1 MCIKYNYKQ
10 FYGDYHIMNLFR
22 QNGYL
27 RNIAVNYAT
36 KYALKPNNSYRYF
49 PLINDRSGDC
59 ANFIS
64 QCLKAGGAPMNY
76 SSKNPWWYK
85 HNSTNVKNDTWS
97 ISWTV
102 AHSLYWYLKINQESK
117 LYGAKGLEVRDV
129 SQLQLG
135 DIIFFE
141 DNKGAIF
148 HSAIVTSFLYNEP
161 LISHHSFEALNIPY
175 QASWPASKL
184 HFLKISI

>member
-1 MCIKYNYKQ
+1 MY
-10 FYGDYHIMNLFR
+10 LFR
-22 QNGYL
+22 ENQYL
-27 RNIAVNYAT
+27 RNTAVNYA
-36 KYALKPNNSYRYF
+36 KRYALKPNNSYRYF

-59 ANFIS
+59 ANFLS
-64 QCLKAGGAPMNY
+64 QCLNAGGAPMNY
-76 SSKNPWWYK
+76 SNKNPWWYK
-85 HNSTNVKNDTWS
+85 HNSANVNNDTWS

-135 DIIFFE
+135 DLIFFE
-141 DNKGAIF
+141 DNNGAIF
-148 HSAIVTSFLYNEP
+148 HSAIVTSFLYNQP

-175 QASWPASKL
+175 ASSWPASKL